1 MDHLLKCHPFVKN
14 DFVRGCGSNLYDA
27 EGRPYVDFEAGVWCT
42 LLGHGHPRINQI
54 IKTQVNRVIHLG
66 YRHTSLVAEEA
77 SVELLNT
84 LGLSDGASIF
94 LSSGSEAVEFA
105 LRAARQITGRRL
117 LLGFAQSYFAAYG
130 DAGTRHTSD
139 WVNFDFTQCLDC
151 SPGAGCDSDCE
162 RLRDIPFERLAAFVF
177 EPGSASGTVR
187 FAPEKLVRHLAGEI
201 RRQGGMFVVD
211 EVVTGLGR
219 TGKWYGFNHYGLQ
232 PDVVICGKGLGNG
245 YPVSA
250 VALRRAVAEGLQEH
264 RLHYVQSHQNDPL
277 GCAVAKEVIRAV
289 REEGLVERSAIM
301 GAHLVERLGEMLNG
315 SDIVSEVRG
324 RGLMAAMQ
332 LSGRANDCSSSEL
345 VFKAMLARGM
355 LIGHDPA
362 QNVIRF
368 LPCLTIPK
376 EDIETLASNLKA
388 VLAELQRHTM

>member
-1 MDHLLKCHPFVKN
+1 MDHLLKCHPFVKD
-14 DFVRGCGSNLYDA
+14 DFVRGRGSHLYDA
-27 EGRPYVDFEAGVWCT
+27 EGRRYVDFEAGVWWT
-42 LLGHGHPRINQI
+42 LLGHGHPKINQI
-54 IKTQVNRVIHLG
+54 IEAQVNRVIHLG
-66 YRHTSLVAEEA
+66 YRHTNLVAEEA

-105 LRAARQITGRRL
+105 LRAARQITGRQL
-117 LLGFAQSYFAAYG
+117 LLGFAQSYLAAYG

-139 WVNFDFTQCLDC
+139 WVNFDFIQCLDC
-151 SPGAGCDSDCE
+151 APGAGCDSDCE

-177 EPGSASGTVR
+177 EPGSASGAVR
-187 FAPEKLVRHLAGEI
+187 FPPEKLVRHLAGEI
-201 RRQGGMFVVD
+201 RRQGGMVVVD

-219 TGKWYGFNHYGLQ
+219 TGKWYGFDHYGLQ

-277 GCAVAKEVIRAV
+277 GCAVAKEVIRTV
-289 REEGLVERSAIM
+289 REEGLVERSANM
-301 GAHLVERLGEMLNG
+301 GAHLVQRLGEMVNA
-315 SDIVSEVRG
+315 SDIVREVRG

-332 LSGRANDCSSSEL
+332 LSGGVNDCSSSEL

-376 EDIETLASNLKA
+376 EDIESLAANLEA
-388 VLAELQRHTM
+388 VLADLPRHTM

>member
-130 DAGTRHTSD
+130 DAGTRHT
-139 WVNFDFTQCLDC
+139 
-151 SPGAGCDSDCE
+151 SDCE

-315 SDIVSEVRG
+315 SDTVSEIRG